1 MRTRLLVAVLV
12 VAVCLPVFAQDTRAM
27 KFEEPQRLSLRPD
40 PTQLFIDATGPR
52 AAVATE
58 SPDSSFIFAVVGNS
72 PGAGGTYFRSE
83 VTLVNNLSRSQNVAV
98 LYFPAG
104 AGSCNGASV
113 QSMRLSGQ
121 TFYVWSNFVA
131 DIFNTTGLGSVVVLA
146 VDSNGNFDS
155 TGNLDGFS
163 RIWTPI
169 AGYQGTASQSFPS
182 VSLSAYPQTQ
192 FIYGLRHDSSF
203 RTNLFIF
210 NYLPTGSTASRLFTA
225 SVVGL
230 SDSASF
236 TMSVPPCSL
245 AVSALPGRTFGA
257 LSMSIVPPDSAGGW
271 FAFGSTVDNSSGDNW
286 SVAARPATK

>member
-1 MRTRLLVAVLV
+1 MRARLLVALLV
-12 VAVCLPVFAQDTRAM
+12 MAVCLPVLAQDTRTM
-27 KFEEPQRLSLRPD
+27 KMEEPQRLSLRPD
-40 PTQLFIDATGPR
+40 PTQLFMEATGPR
-52 AAVATE
+52 ASVATE
-58 SPDSSFIFAVVGNS
+58 TADSAFIFAVVGNS

-83 VTLVNNLSRSQNVAV
+83 VTLVNNLSRSQNVAA

-113 QSMRLSGQ
+113 QTLRLSGN

-146 VDSNGNFDS
+146 VDGNGHFDS
-155 TGNLDGFS
+155 TGSIDGFS

-169 AGYQGTASQSFPS
+169 AGFQGTASQSFPS
-182 VSLSAYPQTQ
+182 VSLSAFPQTQ

-225 SVVGL
+225 NVVGL

-245 AVSALPGRTFGA
+245 AVSALPGKTFGA
-257 LSMSIVPPDSAGGW
+257 LSISVTPPDSAGGW
-271 FAFGSTVDNSSGDNW
+271 FAFGSTVDNQSGDNW
-286 SVAARPATK
+286 SVAARPPSK

>member
-1 MRTRLLVAVLV
+1 MRTPLLVAVLAA
-12 VAVCLPVFAQDTRAM
+12 AVCLPVSAQDTRNM
-27 KFEEPQRLSLRPD
+27 KFEEPAQLSLRPD
-40 PTQLFIDATGPR
+40 PTQLFREATAPR
-52 AAVATE
+52 AAVSTE
-58 SPDSSFIFAVVGNS
+58 SPDSAFIFAVVGNA

-83 VTLVNNLSRSQNVAV
+83 VTLVNNLSRSQNVAI

-104 AGSCNGASV
+104 GGSCNGASI
-113 QSMRLSGQ
+113 QSLRLSGN

-146 VDSNGNFDS
+146 VDANGNFDS

-169 AGYQGTASQSFPS
+169 AGFQGTASQSFPS
-182 VSLSAYPQTQ
+182 VSLSAFPQTQ

-210 NYLPTGSTASRLFTA
+210 NYLPTGSTASRVFTA
-225 SVVGL
+225 NVIGL
-230 SDSASF
+230 SDNASF

-245 AVSALPGRTFGA
+245 AVSALPARTFGA
-257 LSMSIVPPDSAGGW
+257 LSMSVTPPDSAGGW
-271 FAFGSTVDNSSGDNW
+271 FAFGSTVDNQSGDNW
-286 SVAARPATK
+286 SVAARPASR